1 MSLKHKAIIE
11 RLKRRLR
18 EEINEINRDAS
29 AAAYAIGVSVEGY
42 AKLLTPADT
51 GALVNGYYVEVSHDS
66 EGAHCEVGNMLRY
79 AKWVHDMPGTLK
91 GQPRADFGKTN
102 NLSDFGPK
110 QVVSFGGGTG
120 EGCYWDPNAEPE
132 FLRKALEDN
141 RAEYMEIAKRYLQ
154 RGR

>member
-91 GQPRADFGKTN
+91 GQPRENFGRT
-102 NLSDFGPK
+102 SDG
-110 QVVSFGGGTG
+110 VEFGGGTG